1 MAVRFAWWACAGVSC
16 SVGAVTI
23 LPGTALYWRYGV
35 IGGNLS
41 LGEPFAKEGE
51 SESKVFALSVDIPR
65 CSSNR
70 VEGHSENLARTFYKY
85 AACRP

>member
-1 MAVRFAWWACAGVSC
+1 MMVRLAWWACAGVTC
-16 SVGAVTI
+16 SVGAVAI
-23 LPGTALYWRYGV
+23 LPGPALYWRYGV

-51 SESKVFALSVDIPR
+51 SGSKVFALSVDIPR